1 MPELPEVEAVKR
13 GLDQSIVSKR
23 VTAIE
28 VMWSKIIRHDDIEA
42 FKQSLIGQVCQ
53 RIDRRGKFLLIYFD
67 THVLLSHLR
76 MEGKYFLCDKEQPV
90 HKHTHVILELDKQE
104 ELRYHDVRKFGRME
118 LLEIGQEFQHPS
130 LAKLGPEPTPATFSP
145 HVIKE
150 YLSGRTTAIKN
161 ILLDQRMVAGIG
173 NIYADEILFDA
184 YIHPEMSAA
193 EITDEEIQQLYYSI
207 ISIMQAAIKAGGS
220 TIRSYANMFGE
231 AGHYQ
236 AYHQVYGK
244 DGESCSR
251 CGTIIEKTKVG
262 GRGTHFCPNCQRKRG
277 T

>member
-13 GLDQSIVSKR
+13 GLDQSIVGKR

-28 VMWSKIIRHDDIEA
+28 VMWPKIIRHDDIEA

-90 HKHTHVILELDKQE
+90 HKHTHVILELDEQE

-130 LAKLGPEPTPATFSP
+130 LAKLGPEPTPATFST

-173 NIYADEILFDA
+173 NIYADEILFHA
-184 YIHPEMSAA
+184 YVHPEMSAA

-207 ISIMQAAIKAGGS
+207 LSIMQAAIKAGGS

-277 T
+277 A

>member
-13 GLDQSIVSKR
+13 GLDQSIVGKR

-42 FKQSLIGQVCQ
+42 FKQPLIGQVCQ

-130 LAKLGPEPTPATFSP
+130 LAKLGPEPTPATFST

-184 YIHPEMSAA
+184 YVHPEMSAA

-220 TIRSYANMFGE
+220 TIRSYTNMFGE

-236 AYHQVYGK
+236 VYHQVYGK

-251 CGTIIEKTKVG
+251 CGTTIEKTKVG

-277 T
+277 A

>member
-13 GLDQSIVSKR
+13 GLDQSIVGKR

-90 HKHTHVILELDKQE
+90 HKHTHVILELDEQE

-130 LAKLGPEPTPATFSP
+130 LAKLGPEPTPATFST

-184 YIHPEMSAA
+184 YVHPEMSAA

-220 TIRSYANMFGE
+220 TIRSYTNMFGE

-236 AYHQVYGK
+236 VYHQVYGK

-277 T
+277 A

>member
-13 GLDQSIVSKR
+13 GLDQSIVGKR

-28 VMWSKIIRHDDIEA
+28 VMWPKIIRHDDIEA

-90 HKHTHVILELDKQE
+90 HKHTHVILELDEQE

-130 LAKLGPEPTPATFSP
+130 LAKLGPEPTPATFST

-184 YIHPEMSAA
+184 YVHPEMSAA

-220 TIRSYANMFGE
+220 TIRSYTNMFGE

-236 AYHQVYGK
+236 VYHQVYGK

-277 T
+277 A

>member
-13 GLDQSIVSKR
+13 GLDQSIVGKR

-118 LLEIGQEFQHPS
+118 LLEES
-130 LAKLGPEPTPATFSP
+130 
-145 HVIKE
+145 V
-150 YLSGRTTAIKN
+150 KN
-161 ILLDQRMVAGIG
+161 SS
-173 NIYADEILFDA
+173 
-184 YIHPEMSAA
+184 IHPL
-193 EITDEEIQQLYYSI
+193 Q
-207 ISIMQAAIKAGGS
+207 
-220 TIRSYANMFGE
+220 N
-231 AGHYQ
+231 
-236 AYHQVYGK
+236 
-244 DGESCSR
+244 
-251 CGTIIEKTKVG
+251 
-262 GRGTHFCPNCQRKRG
+262 
-277 T
+277 

>member
-13 GLDQSIVSKR
+13 GLDQSIVGKR

-28 VMWSKIIRHDDIEA
+28 VMWPKIIRHDDIEA

-90 HKHTHVILELDKQE
+90 HKHTHVILELDEQE

-130 LAKLGPEPTPATFSP
+130 LAKLGPEPTPATFST

-184 YIHPEMSAA
+184 YVHPEMSAA

-220 TIRSYANMFGE
+220 TIRSYTNMFRE

-244 DGESCSR
+244 DGERCSR

-277 T
+277 A